1 MKLEMEESGREGG
14 PRKKGDYYD
23 WGEVFICLGK
33 LENKAKRS
41 RGMIDNW

>member
-14 PRKKGDYYD
+14 PRKGDYYD